1 MTAIVALLIEYKY
14 LVLFPIMVAEG
25 PFASIVSGFLIST
38 GILNVFATFLVVLAG
53 DLAGD
58 AMFYSLG
65 RWSKKYLLKYGIRF
79 NVTEEKLE
87 IAKKYFIEH
96 HHRAILTSKLLYGIG
111 VAGLM
116 AAGTLKIPFY
126 KYIRSCF
133 FISLAQSS
141 ILIFLG
147 YVSGYAYS
155 KVFGYLDTYTKIIS
169 GIVFIII
176 ILYLFNQ
183 VKKKQSKR
191 LK

>member
-1 MTAIVALLIEYKY
+1 
-14 LVLFPIMVAEG
+14 
-25 PFASIVSGFLIST
+25 
-38 GILNVFATFLVVLAG
+38 
-53 DLAGD
+53 
-58 AMFYSLG
+58 
-65 RWSKKYLLKYGIRF
+65 
-79 NVTEEKLE
+79 
-87 IAKKYFIEH
+87 
-96 HHRAILTSKLLYGIG
+96 
-111 VAGLM
+111 M